1 MKIITLNKKN
11 ILTLMCCV
19 LIGAVLLTVLF
30 STTSQVIST
39 ATEPRDIPIYCVECN
54 EKKVAI
60 SFDAAWGN
68 EQTENLLD
76 ILKEKGVKSTFFLV
90 GEWVEKYPE
99 SVKAIAAQGH
109 DVGNHSGTHPYMTK
123 LSSGDMTSEI
133 RSCNEKIRT
142 LTGRTPTLFR
152 PPYGDYNNAVVK
164 AVKSQDM
171 YCVQWDVDSLD
182 WKDPSPQDMVD
193 RITSKIQNGSIILM
207 HNGAKNT
214 PEALPLIIDA
224 VRAKGYEFVPISE
237 LILQGDYTTDHEGRM
252 HPEVAETENTTS
264 PTDTSATAQ

>member
-11 ILTLMCCV
+11 LLTLMCCV

-68 EQTENLLD
+68 EQTDTLLD
-76 ILKEKGVKSTFFLV
+76 ILKEKDVKASFFLV

-109 DVGNHSGTHPYMTK
+109 DVGNHSSTHPYMTK
-123 LSSGDMTSEI
+123 LSSEDMASEI
-133 RSCNEKIRT
+133 RSCNEKIQA
-142 LTGRTPTLFR
+142 LTGMTPTLFR

-164 AVKSQDM
+164 AVKNQNM
-171 YCVQWDVDSLD
+171 YCIQWDVDSLD
-182 WKDPSPQDMVD
+182 WKDPTAEDMVD

-214 PEALPLIIDA
+214 PQALPLIIDA
-224 VRAKGYEFVPISE
+224 VRAEGYEFVPISE
-237 LILQGDYTTDHEGRM
+237 LLPSGDYTTDHEGRM
-252 HPEVAETENTTS
+252 HTAEAEDTTS
-264 PTDTSATAQ
+264 LTNTSAVTQ